1 MEQERSKFLALGPNT
16 HIQAMKA
23 MALHLLLPTDIWL
36 LQAAA
41 GSTHLLQ
48 YSFIVT
54 PSLK

>member
-16 HIQAMKA
+16 RIQAMKA
-23 MALHLLLPTDIWL
+23 MALYLLPPTDIWL